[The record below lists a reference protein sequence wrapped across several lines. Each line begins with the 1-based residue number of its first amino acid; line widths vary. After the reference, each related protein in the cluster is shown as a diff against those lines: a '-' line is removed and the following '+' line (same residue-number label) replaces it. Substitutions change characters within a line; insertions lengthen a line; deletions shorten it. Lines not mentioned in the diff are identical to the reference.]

1 MDLQMKREKNN
12 KLNRKQRQ
20 TKLEELAELK
30 QRKGAA
36 EVDGDILFDEQ
47 DATRLTILVNARL
60 LKTENTKKI
69 SIVKGVLEVSATV
82 RLSRK
87 SGK

>member
-1 MDLQMKREKNN
+1 MASVVPVSSSRHCFDVWR
-12 KLNRKQRQ
+12 
-20 TKLEELAELK
+20 
-30 QRKGAA
+30 